1 MAKTNTEKPMGKAQE
16 NKQKAVAKAPKQ
28 NKEMNKIPVKKE
40 EEKTEEKKVEKT
52 EKKKEIKKPKIKKIK
67 KEMTSVIGED
77 LPISPKVGAAICKF
91 IRGKALEKA
100 IREMEET
107 TQMKRAIPMKGEY
120 AHRKGKMMSG
130 KYPLKA
136 AKEFLVLLKSLQSN
150 ANNHDI
156 EKPFISEAVANK
168 GTTVYASGG
177 RTKKR
182 AHVKIACKTKKEKK
196 RK

>member
-16 NKQKAVAKAPKQ
+16 KKQNNVAKATKQ
-28 NKEMNKIPVKKE
+28 NKEMNKTPVKK
-40 EEKTEEKKVEKT
+40 KEKKIEKVE
-52 EKKKEIKKPKIKKIK
+52 EKKEIKKPKVKKIK
-67 KEMTSVIGED
+67 KERTSVLGED
-77 LPISPKVGAAICKF
+77 LPLSPKVSAAICKF
-91 IRGKALEKA
+91 IRGKDLEKA
-100 IREMEET
+100 IGEIEEV

-130 KYPLKA
+130 KYPVKA
-136 AKEFLVLLKSLQSN
+136 AKEFLILLKSLQSN
-150 ANNHDI
+150 ANNHDV

-182 AHVKIACKTKKEKK
+182 AHIRIVCKTKKEKK
-196 RK
+196 LKK